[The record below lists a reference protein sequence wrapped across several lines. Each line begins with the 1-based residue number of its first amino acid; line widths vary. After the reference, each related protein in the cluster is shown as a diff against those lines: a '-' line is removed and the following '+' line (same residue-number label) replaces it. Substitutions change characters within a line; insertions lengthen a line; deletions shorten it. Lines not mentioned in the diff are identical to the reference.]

1 MQKYLS
7 RTENIATENKKVVG
21 YLLTKTCPCHHQI
34 EQNQEK
40 VESDAVAQTVHTEKN
55 ISPTVGQFYKVR
67 YGFLYGKGGEVVQV
81 LPAMCSKNNL
91 KEHLFTFSKSIRQNH
106 HLLNDS
112 DQAWVIERDIREV
125 LPFSNLT
132 RRGEYK
138 QDEKI

>member
-40 VESDAVAQTVHTEKN
+40 VESDAVAQTVHTEKS

-112 DQAWVIERDIREV
+112 DQA
-125 LPFSNLT
+125 
-132 RRGEYK
+132 
-138 QDEKI
+138 

>member
-1 MQKYLS
+1 M
-7 RTENIATENKKVVG
+7 
-21 YLLTKTCPCHHQI
+21 
-34 EQNQEK
+34 
-40 VESDAVAQTVHTEKN
+40 ESDAVAQTVHTEKS

-91 KEHLFTFSKSIRQNH
+91 TEHLFTFSKSIRQNH

-112 DQAWVIERDIREV
+112 DQAWVIERDICEV

-138 QDEKI
+138 

>member
-1 MQKYLS
+1 M
-7 RTENIATENKKVVG
+7 
-21 YLLTKTCPCHHQI
+21 
-34 EQNQEK
+34 
-40 VESDAVAQTVHTEKN
+40 ESDAVAQTVHTEKS

-138 QDEKI
+138 

>member
-1 MQKYLS
+1 M
-7 RTENIATENKKVVG
+7 
-21 YLLTKTCPCHHQI
+21 
-34 EQNQEK
+34 
-40 VESDAVAQTVHTEKN
+40 ESDAVAQTVHTEKS

-132 RRGEYK
+132 HRGEYK
-138 QDEKI
+138 